1 MDRHSV
7 LSSFR
12 KHGPLSATMI
22 LGHRVYHRDPGF
34 ALTLPRRGLLISTY
48 RRPLATVLGL
58 YVGRSGRSARSTTA
72 GELTAKLRAAVKGQP
87 VVTIAST
94 PSSKDGG
101 AVRVPGG
108 GVMSDGGLAIGLT
121 PKGLSFHWRLRLD
134 SKKHAERFA
143 KKARYL
149 AREVRRLL
157 WARRS
162 GLARALD
169 ELDTS
174 AAGTMVT
181 IHATVPHSVF
191 RYLIKKATD

>member
-1 MDRHSV
+1 M
-7 LSSFR
+7 
-12 KHGPLSATMI
+12 A
-22 LGHRVYHRDPGF
+22 
-34 ALTLPRRGLLISTY
+34 
-48 RRPLATVLGL
+48 
-58 YVGRSGRSARSTTA
+58 
-72 GELTAKLRAAVKGQP
+72 
-87 VVTIAST
+87 
-94 PSSKDGG
+94 
-101 AVRVPGG
+101 
-108 GVMSDGGLAIGLT
+108 DGGLAIGLT